1 LFFPNKKTVEEYM
14 AIKVDSRRCVPFYT
28 QGPSTYP
35 KELEKTVDGN
45 GDERVSRFLSERVTK
60 ATLDAFRKKGEEC
73 VQYLFAEGKWTQ
85 AVQVIERLLTFNS
98 GFGRVTQKKFLI
110 TMGARLCEKNPE
122 VGIQFWNSVQQEE
135 GSGAYGR
142 VISKI
147 VQEIALPK
155 YAREVFFKLRN
166 SDAAPS
172 EHLSLQDFERNLC
185 YVLRSDYIHRKLAP
199 KILDEARYHLGV
211 IRGDKHKTR
220 EILEKLL
227 LVDRENFQI
236 YMDLCDVLVELQDES
251 SLVEHMRQ
259 SLCQHFFN
267 TEEFRRLF
275 QYAKNTLHE
284 KSVPVQALHFW
295 ESLLPICGEQ
305 VEKLV
310 LSEVSGLKVK
320 QAVEAFTTIEA
331 SATHLS
337 FSEFEQYL
345 DVLRQPSASEK
356 ISSVVAAIR
365 HEGGFHLGKLYE
377 KEEYQQA
384 LEVLTKLLQID
395 GSNLRLNMAAFDV
408 MLCLGK
414 NDMAKCFVKETL
426 QGKLLPEQNILSLID
441 HACEVIKRKES
452 GEKASQF
459 CQGLLEVAKEPLQAE
474 IEKVRQKI

>member
-1 LFFPNKKTVEEYM
+1 
-14 AIKVDSRRCVPFYT
+14 
-28 QGPSTYP
+28 
-35 KELEKTVDGN
+35 
-45 GDERVSRFLSERVTK
+45 
-60 ATLDAFRKKGEEC
+60 
-73 VQYLFAEGKWTQ
+73 
-85 AVQVIERLLTFNS
+85 
-98 GFGRVTQKKFLI
+98 
-110 TMGARLCEKNPE
+110 
-122 VGIQFWNSVQQEE
+122 
-135 GSGAYGR
+135 
-142 VISKI
+142 
-147 VQEIALPK
+147 
-155 YAREVFFKLRN
+155 
-166 SDAAPS
+166 
-172 EHLSLQDFERNLC
+172 
-185 YVLRSDYIHRKLAP
+185 
-199 KILDEARYHLGV
+199 
-211 IRGDKHKTR
+211 
-220 EILEKLL
+220 
-227 LVDRENFQI
+227 
-236 YMDLCDVLVELQDES
+236 MDLCDVLVELQDES